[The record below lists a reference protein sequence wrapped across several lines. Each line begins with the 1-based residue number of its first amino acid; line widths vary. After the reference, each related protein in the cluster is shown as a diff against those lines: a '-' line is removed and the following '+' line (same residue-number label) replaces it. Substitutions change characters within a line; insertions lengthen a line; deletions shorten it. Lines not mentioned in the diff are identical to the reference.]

1 MLKWL
6 VWRENNVSELEREND
21 LNGKYRW
28 KENKAESIKQTQ
40 KDWNR
45 NNVCMSSIHIYHNT
59 LNFIN
64 HPRKSMQ
71 NLFFK

>member
-28 KENKAESIKQTQ
+28 KENKSREYKTDTERL
-40 KDWNR
+40 K
-45 NNVCMSSIHIYHNT
+45 
-59 LNFIN
+59 
-64 HPRKSMQ
+64 P
-71 NLFFK
+71 